1 MTAYHP
7 IQTDHR
13 TLAEI
18 DALQRALRNLH
29 HWTATAHARRG
40 YADDRGRRLFSAA
53 SGMRDR
59 AWADSLEAA
68 YALFEIDALHRA
80 WLDTREAHR

>member
-1 MTAYHP
+1 MTVYHP
-7 IQTDHR
+7 IQTDRR
-13 TLAEI
+13 TLGEI
-18 DALQRALRNLH
+18 EGLQRALRNLH

-40 YADDRGRRLFSAA
+40 FADERGRRLFCAA
-53 SGMRDR
+53 SGLRDQ

-80 WLDTREAHR
+80 WLDTREARR